1 MPFEHKDNSG
11 TLFPNDRKT
20 ANNQPDFKGQIKV
33 NGKLLDIAGWI
44 KEGTKGNFYSLSVS
58 EPRQQNAGQ
67 AQSGQGRMVKAGAR
81 RDDFDKHLSQEMF

>member
-44 KEGTKGNFYSLSVS
+44 KEGAKGNFYSLSVS

-67 AQSGQGRMVKAGAR
+67 PQSGQDRMVKAGAKS
-81 RDDFDKHLSQEMF
+81 DAFDKHLSQELF